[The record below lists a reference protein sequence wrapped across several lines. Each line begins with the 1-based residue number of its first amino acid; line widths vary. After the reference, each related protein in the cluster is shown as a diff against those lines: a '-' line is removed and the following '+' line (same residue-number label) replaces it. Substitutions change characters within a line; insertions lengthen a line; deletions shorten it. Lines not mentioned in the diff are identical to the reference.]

1 MSVLQYFPQTS
12 NMSYLFD
19 QSVLCT
25 LLILNNSHAMRN
37 ISLCHM
43 NAIHIVVIVC
53 YCSVGAI
60 AQTPHATSRNFTT
73 AMSGSSLV
81 TENESRGKSSS

>member
-12 NMSYLFD
+12 NMSCLFD

-53 YCSVGAI
+53 YCSVGPLRRHHMNRI
-60 AQTPHATSRNFTT
+60 LQELHD
-73 AMSGSSLV
+73 G
-81 TENESRGKSSS
+81 NEWELLGHRE